1 MTPWVR
7 NTARARGSRASV
19 QPASVQPDLL
29 YPWEITRCD
38 WSRVVVRTRIHMCP
52 HAVPQWKPRQRA
64 DKVGLGNKW
73 GTNAHRFLACWMF
86 WPSSGFCITHQ
97 SHTTHITHHG
107 MLCDAAH
114 CLIWFFWSRPSRQK
128 KSGSTYRI
136 KDSCETSHEKIGA
149 HDVEHGTRGVGNAP
163 ITRAAETKAA
173 ARRVGIP
180 PKPPP
185 GTPKRR
191 QAVTSRHS
199 AASLPFA
206 PLFRNRRRAGG
217 YFTPLAAPPRAPSR
231 PLAPPRSDAP
241 IN

>member
-163 ITRAAETKAA
+163 ITRSGRRNKGSSAQSGHTPKTA
-173 ARRVGIP
+173 ARHTETPPGGYFTSFCRLAPICAP
-180 PKPPP
+180 LPKPPP
-185 GTPKRR
+185 GRR
-191 QAVTSRHS
+191 LLYATCC
-199 AASLPFA
+199 
-206 PLFRNRRRAGG
+206 
-217 YFTPLAAPPRAPSR
+217 APSR
-231 PLAPPRSDAP
+231 PLAPPRAP
-241 IN
+241 SE